1 MPFPWFYFPLLPHRI
16 HLPHNEIQEHL
27 LEPLLS
33 KQAGLKVILGFQPAG
48 SLVGFKSFEVTPSQF
63 PMSRV
68 SQCTELQTLLAQWVL
83 FQQHPAKWILTNWK
97 LVGVG
102 EGGWF
107 GHCLMKNGSEITNA
121 FNKEEKTHHVGV
133 DA

>member
-1 MPFPWFYFPLLPHRI
+1 MPFPWFYFPLLPHCI

-63 PMSRV
+63 PMSQV
-68 SQCTELQTLLAQWVL
+68 SQCTELQTLLVQWVL
-83 FQQHPAKWILTNWK
+83 FQTTPCKVDIDK
-97 LVGVG
+97 LETCGCG
-102 EGGWF
+102 
-107 GHCLMKNGSEITNA
+107 
-121 FNKEEKTHHVGV
+121 
-133 DA
+133 